1 MINSEQYCYIF
12 FFCLL
17 YTNKVSNFIHSMILS
32 VCLAT
37 IAVHS
42 QDNYQLVNH
51 FLTAA
56 ASAAAAAAG
65 REKMINF
72 CVLEDIFQVSPRK

>member
-1 MINSEQYCYIF
+1 
-12 FFCLL
+12 
-17 YTNKVSNFIHSMILS
+17 MILS

-37 IAVHS
+37 IAVHA
-42 QDNYQLVNH
+42 QDNYRLVNH